1 MILAF
6 AVGSGI
12 VLAVDGYCFSQEGLL
27 FQSSKGMYFLRMTG
41 GHSGAC
47 EWITFPCLLV
57 CFILVFALAL
67 VSPLCE
73 GMVTQALYLVEFEFQ
88 TVVDL

>member
-1 MILAF
+1 MQGD
-6 AVGSGI
+6 V
-12 VLAVDGYCFSQEGLL
+12 
-27 FQSSKGMYFLRMTG
+27 FLRMMD

-57 CFILVFALAL
+57 CFILLFAFAL

-73 GMVTQALYLVEFEFQ
+73 GMVTQALYVVEFELQ